1 MSGARRT
8 KTQQLRDAV
17 KRLLIPYILSRGFQ
31 EDKREIWKHDPY
43 GHQTKRF
50 LRNYAGRLEL
60 VEIQFDKHGRA
71 KFMINMGVVP
81 PEGVEYYGCHYTHD
95 EATIGGLPLEARLY
109 SSNRYLMRWF
119 GFPLIRIPLIRD
131 PSAEDIVRRA
141 IRLFPQVEAWL
152 REGKVGPNVRVH
164 YRVPVGKPVE
174 SSILAKGAE

>member
-1 MSGARRT
+1 MKGGT
-8 KTQQLRDAV
+8 KTRTQQLRDAV
-17 KRLLIPYILSRGFQ
+17 KKLFIPYILSRGFH
-31 EDKREIWKHDPY
+31 EDKRELFKPDPY
-43 GHQTKRF
+43 GHLRRRF
-50 LRNYAGRLEL
+50 MRWNGNKLEL
-60 VEIQFDKHGRA
+60 LNIQFDKHGRP
-71 KFMINMGVVP
+71 KFVLNFGVVP
-81 PEGVEYYGCHYTHD
+81 PEGVETLFEYVKQI
-95 EATIGGLPLEARLY
+95 EADVVHLPVTGRLY
-109 SSNRYLMRWF
+109 NSNRYLMRWF